1 MPRTTVIFDMGGVLI
16 DWNPRHLYR
25 KLFPGDEAAMEEFL
39 AIVCTPAWNLR
50 QDGGRP
56 LAEATR
62 QLIAEHPDKAE
73 LIAAYY
79 GRWDEM
85 IPQPIAGMVE
95 LVTELRDRGV
105 PIFGLSNTSAE
116 TYPRVR
122 EKHPFVRWLRG
133 MVTSGEEGVLKP
145 DPAIYRLA
153 VERFAIDPLGAVFI
167 DDNKVNAEAA
177 EVVGI
182 KGIHFTGAE
191 ALRAELVGLGLLPG

>member
-25 KLFPGDEAAMEEFL
+25 KLFPGDEPGMEDFL
-39 AIVCTPAWNLR
+39 ATVCTPAWNFR
-50 QDGGRP
+50 QDQGRS

-62 QLIAEHPDKAE
+62 ELSLAHPQHAE

-85 IPQPIAGMVE
+85 IPRPIAGMVE
-95 LVTELRDRGV
+95 LVGELRDRGA
-105 PIFGLSNTSAE
+105 PIYGLSNTSAE
-116 TYPRVR
+116 TYPHVL
-122 EKHPFVRWLRG
+122 EKHPFMGCLRDI
-133 MVTSGEEGVLKP
+133 VLSSEHGIVKP

-153 VERFAIDPLGAVFI
+153 VERFGIDPLTAVFI

-182 KGIHFTGAE
+182 KGIPFTGAE
-191 ALRAELVGLGLLPG
+191 ALRAELVGLGLL